1 MENMPEQFA
10 MLLPE
15 TTRAWRNR
23 LDKRLRPLGLSQAK
37 WLALYHL
44 AHAGEG
50 MTQKE
55 LAARLGV
62 EAPTLV
68 GLLDRLARDGLVE
81 RHESARDRRS
91 KRVCLSPKASA
102 ILQQINQVT
111 AQLRQELLA
120 GVAPEDLQVCMRVL
134 QSIRDRAEAD

>member
-1 MENMPEQFA
+1 MENAPERFA

-37 WLALYHL
+37 WLAIYHL

-81 RHESARDRRS
+81 RHESTRDRRS

-120 GVAPEDLQVCMRVL
+120 GVTPEDLQTCIRVL
-134 QSIRDRAEAD
+134 QSIRDRAEAE

>member
-1 MENMPEQFA
+1 MENAPERFA

-37 WLALYHL
+37 WLAIYHL

-120 GVAPEDLQVCMRVL
+120 GVTPEDLQTCIRVL
-134 QSIRDRAEAD
+134 QSIRDRAEAN